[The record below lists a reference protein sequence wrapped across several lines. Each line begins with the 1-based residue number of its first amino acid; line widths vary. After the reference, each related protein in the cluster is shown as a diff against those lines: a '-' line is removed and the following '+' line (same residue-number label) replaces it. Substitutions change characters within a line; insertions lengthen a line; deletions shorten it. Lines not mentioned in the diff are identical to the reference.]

1 MEVTVQHDQVV
12 RLDVDDESIDL
23 VLEEKVQVTVVQQVY
38 DIMQTHHV
46 TRQHVQINQVIQ
58 PIQVTQVVIVVICHV
73 IQTIIKNEVVVYII
87 GGMLHVIE
95 HEHQVTQV
103 IIHIM

>member
-46 TRQHVQINQVIQ
+46 TRQHVQINQQIQVIQ
-58 PIQVTQVVIVVICHV
+58 VIQAVIAVVGHV
-73 IQTIIKNEVVVYII
+73 IQIIIKNEVVVYII
-87 GGMLHVIE
+87 GKM
-95 HEHQVTQV
+95 
-103 IIHIM
+103 

>member
-46 TRQHVQINQVIQ
+46 NNMHVQIRNEAHIIQVIQ
-58 PIQVTQVVIVVICHV
+58 VVIAVVLYAV
-73 IQTIIKNEVVVYII
+73 Q
-87 GGMLHVIE
+87 
-95 HEHQVTQV
+95 
-103 IIHIM
+103 IIHHI